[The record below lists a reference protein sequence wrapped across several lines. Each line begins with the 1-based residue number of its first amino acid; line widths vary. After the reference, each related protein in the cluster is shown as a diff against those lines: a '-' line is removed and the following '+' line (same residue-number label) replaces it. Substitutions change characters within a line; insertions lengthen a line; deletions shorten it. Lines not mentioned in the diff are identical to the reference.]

1 MTMHGLFAVSLVAL
15 SIGLTGCGD
24 RPQVLPQ
31 GAVEQQVADV
41 RERTLLVLS
50 SLASGSGHDLVRQ
63 EVVFLPSRWR
73 RHAQQLQEIAALE
86 QALKGR
92 DGFVLGDVQV
102 RGRWALVDGVRV
114 AGEPVGPA
122 ELPWFMVYYAGQWR
136 WLPPS
141 ILKDPAVTGMMDSSF
156 DRLFA
161 EWQAGRSGS

>member
-1 MTMHGLFAVSLVAL
+1 MRGLFAASLVAL

-31 GAVEQQVADV
+31 GTVEQQLADV
-41 RERTLLVLS
+41 RERILLVLS
-50 SLASGSGHDLVRQ
+50 SLASGNGRDLVQQ
-63 EVVFLPSRWR
+63 EAVFLPSRWR

-86 QALKGR
+86 EALKGR
-92 DGFVLGDVQV
+92 DGFVLGDLQV

-114 AGEPVGPA
+114 DGEPVGPA
-122 ELPWFMVYYAGQWR
+122 ELPWFMVYYAGEWR
-136 WLPPS
+136 WLPSS

-161 EWQAGRSGS
+161 EWRAGRTGS